1 MSASPEFDAEIA
13 LRVPDEAATARVAE
27 AVARVSARGDVIGLT
42 GDLGSGKTSFARAF
56 VRSLTGPDEEVPSP
70 TFTLVQS
77 YDADDRVV
85 SHADLYRLEDPEEVW
100 ELGFEDMTAAGIV
113 LIEWPDRL
121 GPRRS
126 MVTLDVVMAILPEAS
141 PTARAVTLRAG
152 PAWRD
157 RLGGLETDLA
167 AFRHD

>member
-13 LRVPDEAATARVAE
+13 LLVPDEAATARVAE
-27 AVARVSARGDVIGLT
+27 AVARVSGSGDVIGLV

-56 VRSLTGPDEEVPSP
+56 VRSLTGPGEEVPSP
-70 TFTLVQS
+70 TFTLVQT
-77 YDADDRVV
+77 YDVGDLAVT
-85 SHADLYRLEDPEEVW
+85 HADLYRLEDPEEIW
-100 ELGFEDMTAAGIV
+100 ELGLEDMTAAGIV

-126 MVTLDVVMAILPEAS
+126 MVTLDVVLAILPDAP

-152 PAWRD
+152 PAWCD

-167 AFRHD
+167 AFCHD